1 MRKSNL
7 LLLIILIEGY
17 AVLAAELLAIRELI
31 PFVGS
36 GTEIVS
42 IVISA
47 VLLPLAFG
55 YHVGGRTRSKMRER
69 LVHNVLFALLILS
82 FGLSYFFLEFFFHT
96 LILIGIKHRILQTAC
111 YSVLFLAL
119 PIFLLGQTVP
129 LVSNYFSKVR
139 LSEITGKM
147 LFFSTIGSFLGSVF
161 STLVLMNV
169 AGVHITV
176 IFTLFLLVLLIFILS
191 PRWLCVENLLALMA
205 IIFVSLFNSNSLFKQ
220 VNIVSNNA
228 YNLVSIDTFSKN
240 GRELFINRSHSS
252 ALDRTNQSPY
262 PYVKYINNIFINPI
276 RQPVVGNPKNILVIG
291 AGGFTIGLADK
302 FNHYTFVDIDPK
314 LKNIAEKYLIQE
326 PLSAN
331 KQFVAESARAFLHH
345 TSNQYDLILV
355 DTYTHIVSV
364 PMETTTREFL
374 LEVKQHLHTNGIVV
388 VNQIMSPDFH
398 DRFGVRYNNTFASV
412 FPVYTRQ
419 VLGDFN
425 PWATKEN
432 ILNVLY
438 IYYNRPHIN
447 DKMVYTDDRNTY
459 SLDYNN

>member
-1 MRKSNL
+1 MRKSRL

-17 AVLAAELLAIRELI
+17 VVLASELLAIRELI

-42 IVISA
+42 IIISA

-55 YHVGGRTRSKMRER
+55 YHIGGRTRTNMRAR
-69 LVHNVLFALLILS
+69 LIRNVLIALLIFS
-82 FGLSYFFLEFFFHT
+82 FGLSYFFLEFFFHA
-96 LILIGIKHRILQTAC
+96 LILIGIEHRILQTAC
-111 YSVLFLAL
+111 YSFLFLAL

-161 STLVLMNV
+161 STLVLMNLV
-169 AGVHITV
+169 GVHITV

-191 PRWLCVENLLALMA
+191 PRLFCVQNLVALIA
-205 IIFVSLFNSNSLFKQ
+205 IVFVSLFNSNSLFKQ

-228 YNLVSIDTFSKN
+228 YNLVAIDTFSKN
-240 GRELFINRSHSS
+240 GRELLINRSHSS
-252 ALDRTNQSPY
+252 ALDANKKSPY
-262 PYVKYINNIFINPI
+262 PYVKYINNIFITPI
-276 RQPVVGNPKNILVIG
+276 QQAAVGNPKKILVIG

-326 PLSAN
+326 PLSRN
-331 KQFVAESARAFLHH
+331 KKFVAESARAFLHRTLH
-345 TSNQYDLILV
+345 HYDLIVV

-374 LEVKQHLHTNGIVV
+374 LEVKQHLHKNGIVV
-388 VNQIMSPDFH
+388 VNQIMSPDFNNK
-398 DRFGVRYNNTFASV
+398 FSVRYNNVFASV

-432 ILNVLY
+432 LSNVLY
-438 IYYNRPHIN
+438 IYYNRPDIN